1 MSDGRLR
8 LGACLSLSGEY
19 ARFGR
24 QAGLALDIWRSTTGA
39 ADLLIEDDGSDPDR
53 LAALLP
59 RLSAECDLLLGPYST
74 ILMRR
79 AGTVAATLDRL
90 IWNHGGSGDD
100 VETAHPGHVVSVP
113 TPTSRYAEPFV
124 RHLAAR
130 EDPHPLLIVPG
141 KGRFGRQVADGAE
154 RLARALG
161 IPTIRRRPSTPEGYT
176 GSLGEDWDL
185 FCADSC
191 EEGWDLFCAGSFEE
205 DVEAVTSARS
215 LPTPPRTVCAVAAGV
230 REFGQ
235 AVEEPLGIYG
245 VGQWFPGSGGHV
257 ELSMSEDDFLSAYR
271 KRSGS
276 LPDYPAAQAAAAAA
290 IATHCARQ
298 AAGTTREALWD
309 TAVALETTT
318 MFGAFNVDPRTG
330 AQIGHQTALTRW
342 GAEGPAI
349 VTSRLRGP
357 ATPPL

>member
-1 MSDGRLR
+1 MSDSRLR
-8 LGACLSLSGEY
+8 LGACLSLSGKY

-39 ADLLIEDDGSDPDR
+39 ADLLIEDDGGDPDR

-79 AGTVAATLDRL
+79 AGAVATALDRL

-113 TPTSRYAEPFV
+113 TPASRYAEPFV

-161 IPTIRRRPSTPEGYT
+161 IHTIRSRPSTPEGYT
-176 GSLGEDWDL
+176 GSLEENWDT
-185 FCADSC
+185 FRSGSF

-205 DVEAVTSARS
+205 DVETVNRAKS
-215 LPTPPRTVCAVAAGV
+215 LPAPPRAVCAVAAGV

-235 AVEEPLGIYG
+235 AVDNPLGVYG
-245 VGQWFPGSGGHV
+245 VGQWFPGRGGHV
-257 ELSMSEDDFLSAYR
+257 ALSSIAEDDFLVAYR
-271 KRSGS
+271 ERTGS
-276 LPDYPAAQAAAAAA
+276 LPDYPAVQAVAAAI

-298 AAGTTREALWD
+298 AVSTAREPLWSAATT
-309 TAVALETTT
+309 LETTT
-318 MFGAFNVDPRTG
+318 LFGTFKVDPRTG

-349 VTSRLRGP
+349 VTSRPRHP
-357 ATPPL
+357 KVPP